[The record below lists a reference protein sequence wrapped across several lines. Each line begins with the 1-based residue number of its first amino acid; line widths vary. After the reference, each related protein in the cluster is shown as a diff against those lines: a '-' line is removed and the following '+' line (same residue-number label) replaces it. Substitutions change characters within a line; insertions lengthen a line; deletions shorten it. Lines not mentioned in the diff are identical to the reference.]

1 MSSDFIDVL
10 HKIGVSNQWP
20 VWATLPD
27 VLGRD
32 ILETSK
38 RVARFLQKAHPPM
51 TRSTAL
57 EAVARGAGMTSWHR
71 LHSLAQAL
79 IDDFNPDVHWPRP
92 SGDDERVMALKSAF
106 PMLAR
111 AEKDCSPSA
120 EVTNGMSTFA
130 AQLASAAKI
139 SVEGARDI
147 VAQLNGADTWEE
159 LLRRTPED
167 SQEPLYRF
175 IVEEGQFALGG
186 RFVPS
191 EACAALI
198 DELDHLR
205 EGLVEEDLPNAG
217 RLGEWLKSVTEKR
230 PDFLD
235 GLQVQAEVCFLGY
248 EQRRA
253 RAKAYA
259 HALSQAMGLIPSG
272 FKGQILW
279 AFSENRFLHRLLFG
293 YMRDS
298 IFSGSRKRCI
308 SLARK
313 QLRWNPNDE
322 MGARYFLPVLL
333 ASTGQIESAMR
344 ALRKTMEKGSQ
355 GDVNA
360 LFTWSLVSFA
370 KANPGTGIVC
380 MLKALFLFP
389 ALRDVV
395 ASDSR
400 GALGPI
406 PASQRRVTVVDR
418 WTLIEQYAALT
429 PQLMALE
436 EWMPALLNDPLV
448 REAELALHAKFLKRE
463 YDPWM
468 KEIDSM
474 ATALAMKLF
483 PRLSEELPPFELRAA
498 PR

>member
-1 MSSDFIDVL
+1 MSSDFIHAL
-10 HKIGVSNQWP
+10 HAIGVSNQWP

-32 ILETSK
+32 ILDTSK

-79 IDDFNPDVHWPRP
+79 IDDFNHDVHSPRP
-92 SGDDERVMALKSAF
+92 SGKDDRVLALQAAF

-111 AEKDCSPSA
+111 AEKDCCPSA
-120 EVTNGMSTFA
+120 EVINGMSTFA
-130 AQLASAAKI
+130 LKLAPAANI
-139 SVEGARDI
+139 SEERAHDI
-147 VAQLNGADTWEE
+147 VAQLNGADTWEA
-159 LLRRTPED
+159 LLRRQPED

-175 IVEEGQFALGG
+175 IVEEGEFARGG

-205 EGLVEEDLPNAG
+205 EGLVEEELPNAG
-217 RLGEWLKSVTEKR
+217 RLGEWLKRVTEKR

-235 GLQVQAEVCFLGY
+235 GLQVQAEVCLLGY
-248 EQRRA
+248 EQRRV
-253 RAKAYA
+253 RGKAFA
-259 HALSQAMGLIPSG
+259 HALSESMALIPSG

-279 AFSENRFLHRLLFG
+279 AFSENRFFHRLLFG
-293 YMRDS
+293 YMTDS
-298 IFSGSRKRCI
+298 ITNGSRSRAI

-322 MGARYFLPVLL
+322 MGVRYYLPVLL
-333 ASTGQIESAMR
+333 ASIGEHGPAMR
-344 ALRKTMEKGSQ
+344 ALRKTMEKTGQ

-360 LFTWSLVSFA
+360 HFTRSLVSFA
-370 KANPGTGIVC
+370 NGNPGTGISC

-395 ASDSR
+395 ASDD
-400 GALGPI
+400 GKPWGPI
-406 PASQRRVTVVDR
+406 PPSQRRVTVLDR
-418 WTLIEQYAALT
+418 WTLLEQYVALT
-429 PQLMALE
+429 PAVAALE
-436 EWMPALLNDPLV
+436 EWMPAVLNDRLV
-448 REAELALHAKFLKRE
+448 LDAELALRSTFLKRK

-468 KEIDSM
+468 KEIDS
-474 ATALAMKLF
+474 TAKELAMALL
-483 PRLSEELPPFELRAA
+483 PRLSEELPPLELRVGH
-498 PR
+498 R

>member
-1 MSSDFIDVL
+1 MSSDFIDAI

-79 IDDFNPDVHWPRP
+79 IDDFNPDAHWPRP
-92 SGDDERVMALKSAF
+92 NGDDERVMALKAAF
-106 PMLAR
+106 PMLAK
-111 AEKDCSPSA
+111 AEKDCNPSA

-130 AQLASAAKI
+130 AQLALAARI
-139 SVEGARDI
+139 SVESARDI
-147 VAQLNGADTWEE
+147 VAQLNGADTWEV
-159 LLRRTPED
+159 LLRRQPVD
-167 SQEPLYRF
+167 SQVPLYRF
-175 IVEEGQFALGG
+175 LVEEGEFARGG

-198 DELDHLR
+198 DELEHLR
-205 EGLVEEDLPNAG
+205 DGLVVENLPDAG
-217 RLGEWLKSVTEKR
+217 RLGEWLKNVTEKR

-235 GLQVQAEVCFLGY
+235 GLQVQAEVCLLGY
-248 EQRRA
+248 KQRRA
-253 RAKAYA
+253 RSRAFA
-259 HALSQAMGLIPSG
+259 HALSQAMALIPSD

-279 AFSENRFLHRLLFG
+279 VFNENRFFHRLLFA

-298 IFSGSRKRCI
+298 IFYGSRKRCI

-322 MGARYFLPVLL
+322 LGARYFLPVLL
-333 ASTGQIESAMR
+333 ASTGQLDSAML
-344 ALRKTMEKGSQ
+344 ALCKTIDKGGQ
-355 GDVNA
+355 GDVNTQFA
-360 LFTWSLVSFA
+360 WSLVSFA
-370 KANPGTGIVC
+370 KGAPETGIVC
-380 MLKALFLFP
+380 MLRALFLFP

-400 GALGPI
+400 GPLGPI

-429 PQLMALE
+429 PHLIALE
-436 EWMPALLNDPLV
+436 EWMPALLSDPLV
-448 REAELALHAKFLKRE
+448 LDAERTLQSTFLKRK

-474 ATALAMKLF
+474 ATALAMELL
-483 PRLSEELPPFELRAA
+483 PRLSG
-498 PR
+498 